1 MPNGGQISA
10 GSGLRLQVATPGAVD
25 TGNANISGMMLA
37 TGFSTSGGVNNAP
50 EIFGR
55 GNGPL
60 ANYGNLSAVF
70 GCGNSVSN
78 GGAGNIVMI
87 GVNNT
92 ASSQNSVA
100 LGMGNVAGNAGGYSS
115 LAVGYYCSAGNGVE
129 GSQRVAMGWHCT
141 ASGARNVAMGNNVQ
155 IINTNGANGNS
166 VGYGQDI
173 SCGIGATGNMLF
185 GEGIAPVSR
194 ANVLVVG
201 AWGVGIGLPD
211 YPVTV
216 VPGQQDNSILIG
228 NVNQVNIQLGPL
240 TLTKQTVAGA
250 KGGNAALGSLLTALA
265 SMGLIN
271 DTTTA

>member
-1 MPNGGQISA
+1 
-10 GSGLRLQVATPGAVD
+10 
-25 TGNANISGMMLA
+25 
-37 TGFSTSGGVNNAP
+37 
-50 EIFGR
+50 
-55 GNGPL
+55 
-60 ANYGNLSAVF
+60 
-70 GCGNSVSN
+70 
-78 GGAGNIVMI
+78 
-87 GVNNT
+87 
-92 ASSQNSVA
+92 
-100 LGMGNVAGNAGGYSS
+100 
-115 LAVGYYCSAGNGVE
+115 
-129 GSQRVAMGWHCT
+129 
-141 ASGARNVAMGNNVQ
+141 
-155 IINTNGANGNS
+155 
-166 VGYGQDI
+166 
-173 SCGIGATGNMLF
+173 MLF

-211 YPVTV
+211 YPLTA